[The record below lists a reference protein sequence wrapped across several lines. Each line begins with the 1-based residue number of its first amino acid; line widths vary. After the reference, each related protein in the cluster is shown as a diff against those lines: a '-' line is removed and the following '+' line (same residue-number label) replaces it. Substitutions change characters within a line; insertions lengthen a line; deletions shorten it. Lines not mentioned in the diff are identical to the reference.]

1 MRHEDHSL
9 RFMAASDSLPTE
21 CLERAGFHYRHDRV
35 RKQGDYQSLERTE
48 RANFQILTPKRE
60 PLDGSIF

>member
-1 MRHEDHSL
+1 MLDFNDIYYYKSRIYIFSNFHLRVLHEDHSL

-35 RKQGDYQSLERTE
+35 RRISL
-48 RANFQILTPKRE
+48 AAM
-60 PLDGSIF
+60 